1 MVGQV
6 GSPTCIVHAD
16 MTLTQS
22 KVKVKVTGLSNF
34 PKLHFFRS
42 LSSAIL
48 VDHDSMGPSLEPVR
62 AQFLNFLLRK
72 LSREFKLC
80 GMSILH

>member
-1 MVGQV
+1 VVGQV

-22 KVKVKVTGLSNF
+22 KVKVKVMGLLNF
-34 PKLHFFRS
+34 PKLHFSRS

-48 VDHDSMGPSLEPVR
+48 AWSSKLMVDHDSTGPSLEPVG
-62 AQFLNFLLRK
+62 AQFSNFLLRK
-72 LSREFKLC
+72 LSR
-80 GMSILH
+80 